1 MTISEAQRFEMHLGL
16 RKALGD
22 DVANSLMEH
31 LPPSGWSDVARTSDI
46 DRIDVRIDHLEARLD
61 RLEARLDRLEMEMR
75 EGFPGIKSSM
85 RLMVGS
91 MVAVSI
97 GIIVMLVQL
106 NQTMAGL

>member
-31 LPPSGWSDVARTSDI
+31 LSPSGWSDVARTSDI
-46 DRIDVRIDHLEARLD
+46 DRLDLRIDHLEARLD
-61 RLEARLDRLEMEMR
+61 RLEAEMC
-75 EGFPGIKSSM
+75 EGFRGIKSSM

>member
-46 DRIDVRIDHLEARLD
+46 DRLDLRIDHLEARLD
-61 RLEARLDRLEMEMR
+61 RLEAEMR
-75 EGFPGIKSSM
+75 EGFHGIKSSM

>member
-1 MTISEAQRFEMHLGL
+1 MRL
-16 RKALGD
+16 
-22 DVANSLMEH
+22 
-31 LPPSGWSDVARTSDI
+31 LPTSGWSDVARTSDI
-46 DRIDVRIDHLEARLD
+46 DRLDLRIDHLEARLDHLEARLD
-61 RLEARLDRLEMEMR
+61 RLEVEMR
-75 EGFPGIKSSM
+75 EGFQGIKSSM